1 MAMHS
6 FKEEQQFLATL
17 INHPDSF
24 VEISSYI
31 SEDDFYSESSQ
42 VNKTIFSILKRS
54 IESGDQI
61 DYVMLTERALSL
73 NLSFEDDINIGDY
86 IQALSLRKTNPQTII
101 GLAKDLKKYSARRK
115 VAGCAT
121 KIIKRMQNASS
132 EDSFSKLI
140 EDSDKIYNDTISLYD
155 NGSNVPEDLFGD
167 MEDYVEER
175 GNNPIEEF
183 GMIGPHKRLHELYGS
198 LLRPGNITTITARS
212 GVGKTQFCLD
222 FCLKTSQLNNFIP
235 ILHFDNGEMSKEELR
250 MRLCAS
256 MSGVPLH
263 LIETGKWRRAGQ
275 NIIDKVRSVWPKIQQ
290 YKLHYFN
297 VSGMNVDQ
305 MVNLVKRFYYSKV
318 GRGNEMIFNFDYIKT
333 TSENSSNKSEWQVVG
348 EMVDKFKKL
357 VQRDILFEG
366 EPMIAMMTS
375 VQSNRSGITNNRR
388 AENIVED
395 ESVVSLSDR
404 ITQFSS
410 HLFSLRQKSQDE
422 MADSPDF
429 GTHKLS
435 CFKHRHLGSNYM
447 RALQP
452 VRLTDDMTMVR
463 NSIYLNFD
471 NFNITEVGDT
481 VDLVRTQMAQ
491 SDISLNADPEELP
504 DI

>member
-1 MAMHS
+1 MSMYS
-6 FKEEQQFLATL
+6 FEEERQFLATL

-24 VEISSYI
+24 VEISSFI
-31 SEDDFYSESSQ
+31 NEKDFFSESSQ

-54 IESGDQI
+54 IESGVEI
-61 DYVMLTERALSL
+61 DYVMLSERALSL
-73 NLSFEDDINIGDY
+73 NLSFEDDINISDY
-86 IQALSLRKTNPQTII
+86 IQALSLRKTNPKTIS
-101 GLAKDLKKYSARRK
+101 GLAKDIKKYSARRQ
-115 VAGCAT
+115 VANCAS
-121 KIIKRMQNASS
+121 KIVKRMQKASS
-132 EDSFSKLI
+132 EEPFSKLI
-140 EDSDKIYNDTISLYD
+140 DDADKIYNDTISLFD
-155 NGSNVPEDLFGD
+155 NGSNVPEDLFLE
-167 MEDYVEER
+167 MEDYVEDR

-183 GMIGPHKRLHELYGS
+183 GMVGPHSRLHSLYGS

-222 FCLKTSQLNNFIP
+222 FCLKTSELNNFTP
-235 ILHFDNGEMSKEELR
+235 ILHFDNGEMSQEELR

-256 MSGVPLH
+256 ISGVPLH
-263 LIETGKWRRAGQ
+263 LIETGKWRKAGPE
-275 NIIDKVRSVWPKIQQ
+275 IVSKVRSVWPKIKQ

-297 VSGMNVDQ
+297 VSGLNVDQ
-305 MVNLVKRFYYSKV
+305 MVNLIKRFYYSKV
-318 GRGNEMIFNFDYIKT
+318 GRGNQMIFNFDYIKT
-333 TSENSSNKSEWQVVG
+333 TSENLSNKSEWQVVG

-388 AENIVED
+388 ADAIVED

-410 HLFSLRQKSQDE
+410 HLFSLRQKSQEE

-435 CFKHRHLGSNYM
+435 CFKHRHLGSDYM
-447 RALQP
+447 RAIQP
-452 VRLTDDMTMVR
+452 VRLADEVTLVK
-463 NSIYLNFD
+463 NSIYLNFN

-481 VDLVRTQMAQ
+481 VDLVRTQMSEGEVMR
-491 SDISLNADPEELP
+491 SDNPDELP

>member
-1 MAMHS
+1 MAMYS
-6 FKEEQQFLATL
+6 FEEESQFLATL

-24 VEISSYI
+24 IEISSYI
-31 SEDDFYSESSQ
+31 SEEDFYSENSQ

-54 IESGDQI
+54 IESGNQI

-73 NLSFEDDINIGDY
+73 NLSFQDDINIGDY
-86 IQALSLRKTNPQTII
+86 IQALSLRKTNPKNII
-101 GLAKDLKKYSARRK
+101 GLARDLKKYSTRRT
-115 VAGCAT
+115 VFNCGA
-121 KIIKRMQNASS
+121 KISKRMQNASS
-132 EDSFSKLI
+132 EDSFSQLI
-140 EDSDKIYNDTISLYD
+140 EDADKIYNDTISLYD

-167 MEDYVEER
+167 MEDYVEDR

-183 GMIGPHKRLHELYGS
+183 GLTGPHNRLHELYGS

-222 FCLKTSQLNNFIP
+222 FCLKTSELNNYTP

-256 MSGVPLH
+256 LSGVPLH
-263 LIETGKWRRAGQ
+263 LIETGKWRKSGS
-275 NIIDKVRSVWPKIQQ
+275 NIIEKVRSVWPKIKK
-290 YKLHYFN
+290 YNLHYFN
-297 VSGMNVDQ
+297 VAGMNVDQ

-318 GRGNEMIFNFDYIKT
+318 GRGNQMIFNFDYIKT
-333 TSENSSNKSEWQVVG
+333 TSENLSNKSEWQVVG

-357 VQRDILFEG
+357 VQRDILFDG
-366 EPMIAMMTS
+366 QPMIAMMTS

-395 ESVVSLSDR
+395 ESIVSLSDR
-404 ITQFSS
+404 IIQFSS
-410 HLFSLRQKSQDE
+410 HLFSLRQKSQEE
-422 MADSPDF
+422 MTDSPNF

-452 VRLTDDMTMVR
+452 VRLSDDITLVK

-481 VDLVRTQMAQ
+481 VDLVATQMAEGNIAINNNPDQ
-491 SDISLNADPEELP
+491 LP

>member
-17 INHPDSF
+17 INHPDTF

-42 VNKTIFSILKRS
+42 VNQTIFSILKRS

-73 NLSFEDDINIGDY
+73 SFSFEDDVNIGDY
-86 IQALSLRKTNPQTII
+86 IQALSLRKTNPKTIK
-101 GLAKDLKKYSARRK
+101 GLARDLKKYSARR
-115 VAGCAT
+115 AIFNSCT
-121 KIIKRMQNASS
+121 KIGKLMQNASS
-132 EDSFSKLI
+132 EDSFDQLV
-140 EDSDKIYNDTISLYD
+140 DSADQIYNDRISVYD
-155 NGSNVPEDLFGD
+155 NGSNVPQDLFSS
-167 MEDYVEER
+167 MEEIVEDR
-175 GNNPIEEF
+175 GNNPVEEF
-183 GMIGPHKRLHELYGS
+183 GMPGPHKRIHQLYGS

-222 FCLKTSQLNNFIP
+222 FCLKTSALNNFVP
-235 ILHFDNGEMSKEELR
+235 ILHFDNGEMSQHELT

-263 LIETGKWRRAGQ
+263 LIETGKWRRNPNTEQ
-275 NIIDKVRSVWPKIQQ
+275 KVRDVWSKIKE
-290 YKLHYFN
+290 YNLHYFN
-297 VSGMNVDQ
+297 VSGMSVDQ

-318 GRGNEMIFNFDYIKT
+318 GRGNQMILNFDYIKT
-333 TSENSSNKSEWQVVG
+333 TSENFNNKTEWQVIG

-357 VQRDILFEG
+357 VQSDILFDG
-366 EPMIAMMTS
+366 DPMVAMMTS

-388 AENIVED
+388 ADTIVED
-395 ESVVSLSDR
+395 ESIVSGSDR
-404 ITQFSS
+404 INQFSS
-410 HLFSLRQKSQDE
+410 HLFSLRKRTRE
-422 MADSPDF
+422 EIAEAPGF

-435 CFKHRHLGSNYM
+435 CFKHRHLGEDYM
-447 RALQP
+447 RAINDI
-452 VRLTDDMTMVR
+452 RLADGISLASNAIFLD
-463 NSIYLNFD
+463 FD
-471 NFNITEVGDT
+471 NFNITEIGDLQ
-481 VDLVRTQMAQ
+481 DLVASQMA
-491 SDISLNADPEELP
+491 DGELEINNNPDELP